1 MLHANRNA
9 SVVRRVM
16 QFAFLSN
23 SLQNH
28 MTLALLVMV
37 GPGKLMVGH
46 RPCPGLAMPLF
57 YILSTTIKYVLAV
70 ANSFINMTCLHTQIT
85 DIIQNIC
92 KLLVI

>member
-9 SVVRRVM
+9 NAVRRVM

-46 RPCPGLAMPLF
+46 RP
-57 YILSTTIKYVLAV
+57 
-70 ANSFINMTCLHTQIT
+70 
-85 DIIQNIC
+85 
-92 KLLVI
+92 